1 MRKHTAGAVALS
13 LLLAASGQAAGG
25 RITGVLASVE
35 GHAAPTLLQ
44 ITAQDREEQQV
55 RTDPNTHYVKW
66 ITHQPWQQDTRTNT
80 AALVAGRCVDV
91 QLRSGDASI
100 ATIVRISDEPSGSIY
115 DPCKARR

>member
-1 MRKHTAGAVALS
+1 MRKHTAGAVALA

-35 GHAAPTLLQ
+35 GHAAPTLQ
-44 ITAQDREEQQV
+44 IAAQDREEHQV
-55 RTDPNTHYVKW
+55 RTDASTEYVKW
-66 ITHQPWQQDTRTNT
+66 ITHQPWQQDTRVNT

-91 QLRSGDASI
+91 QLRSGDARI
-100 ATIVRISDEPSGSIY
+100 ASIVRISGEPSGSIY